1 MIKLFCYLFSW
12 SSISSLS
19 SITYYP
25 VLICTAYN
33 HVHMNIL
40 YSMYCYYTF
49 TYVNLITVYHCN
61 LSKNHLCG
69 GRIYRR
75 AQVLYFFQF
84 FCFLCYL
91 TRTTLLLQ
99 FSTHFFCTL
108 LDNYTCIV
116 WWIDILLLS
125 YKYVYI
131 DYCFQLREM
140 LRIFLKTKKFVTTS
154 RQKLVNL
161 LVKFISFCF
170 KISLHLSYL

>member
-84 FCFLCYL
+84 FYFLCYL
-91 TRTTLLLQ
+91 TRTALLLQ
-99 FSTHFFCTL
+99 FSILYPFL
-108 LDNYTCIV
+108 LYS
-116 WWIDILLLS
+116 LLS
-125 YKYVYI
+125 I
-131 DYCFQLREM
+131 HALFDELILCFCH
-140 LRIFLKTKKFVTTS
+140 ISTS
-154 RQKLVNL
+154 TLIIVFN
-161 LVKFISFCF
+161 
-170 KISLHLSYL
+170 